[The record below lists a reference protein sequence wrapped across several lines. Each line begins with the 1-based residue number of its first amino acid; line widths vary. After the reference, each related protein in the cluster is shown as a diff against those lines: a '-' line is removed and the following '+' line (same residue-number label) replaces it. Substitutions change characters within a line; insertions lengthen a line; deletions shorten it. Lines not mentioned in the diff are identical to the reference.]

1 MKLIV
6 SYLVCL
12 ARCIY
17 YYITSRGSYI
27 INPTR
32 ASLHAARVPLIIC
45 VRAPLGFPRVH
56 SMRIYIYQ
64 RLFPHAVR
72 HVRAVGA
79 YISTQCA
86 RPIVCPLA
94 AGRCGARFKAFSP
107 MTLHIDVYIRDDLL
121 LHSCARR
128 EDAVFAREREN
139 RLYIEKKRPRF

>member
-56 SMRIYIYQ
+56 SMRIYIYIPTALPPCCTPCACGGRIYIYTMRAPD
-64 RLFPHAVR
+64 RLPPRSRSLRRSFQGFFPDDSSYRCIYTRRPAVAL
-72 HVRAVGA
+72 VRAP
-79 YISTQCA
+79 
-86 RPIVCPLA
+86 R
-94 AGRCGARFKAFSP
+94 GRGFC
-107 MTLHIDVYIRDDLL
+107 
-121 LHSCARR
+121 
-128 EDAVFAREREN
+128 ERERE
-139 RLYIEKKRPRF
+139 